1 MSTIL
6 VVEDS
11 TPQREM
17 IANLLKNQGMEVVQA
32 RNGLEAL
39 KYLKKNQPDLVVLD
53 IVMPNPNGY
62 DVCRKLKAHPR
73 TKDIPVIMC
82 SCKGEEFDRYWG
94 MKVGADA
101 YIAKPFHPDEMV
113 NAVTQLL
120 AI

>member
-17 IANLLKNQGMEVVQA
+17 MANLLKNQGMNVVQA
-32 RNGLEAL
+32 KNGMEAL
-39 KYLKKNQPDLVVLD
+39 KYLKSHQPDLVVLD
-53 IVMPNPNGY
+53 IIMPSPNGY
-62 DVCRKLKAHPR
+62 DVCRKIKSHPR
-73 TKDIPVIMC
+73 TKSIPVIMC

-101 YIAKPFHPDEMV
+101 YIAKPFHPNELVD
-113 NAVTQLL
+113 AVQQLL
-120 AI
+120 